1 MYKISLKL
9 YIEVKTYEF
18 TLNFMN
24 IAKFSLSTILLSC
37 LVGCGGGSNGDDAS
51 STFNVSSANGVK
63 QATNTSAQQP
73 NSLPVGTIISINPEI
88 TLDQELNS
96 TSTPASALYQN
107 SSSSSDFPEG
117 SQFIYVSMEEIG
129 DSVKLSFE
137 VLEQTVELTLTNFL
151 DIGGTGYTDEFSVQ
165 AEVKDKNGEVT
176 KSTGTG
182 SFRGNKPRN
191 NNVPEPINVNR
202 APAVDEFYQYIVG
215 RPIYYEF
222 ESSGQ
227 SVESGLSTENVYLVL
242 NPNMTVSGT
251 VFRSSSTTPKWEHS
265 YSNGNHILRL
275 KTINQIE
282 GNDWDVTVTYLL
294 NFTTFTEGTWEIIE
308 TLAEYE
314 YGSNSESIKQT
325 TDGYIAKGSWRIYSK
340 LN

>member
-1 MYKISLKL
+1 MYKLQAKL
-9 YIEVKTYEF
+9 YIEQTPYES
-18 TLNFMN
+18 TLPSMK
-24 IAKFSLSTILLSC
+24 IAMALLC
-37 LVGCGGGSNGDDAS
+37 TVLTLCFAGCGGGSNGGDDS
-51 STFNVSSANGVK
+51 STFNGSSANGVK

-73 NSLPVGTIISINPEI
+73 KSFPANTIISINPEI

-107 SSSSSDFPEG
+107 SGSSSDFPKG
-117 SQFIYVSMEEIG
+117 SQFIFVSMEEIG

-137 VLEQTVELTLTNFL
+137 VLEKTVELTLSNFL
-151 DIGGTGYTDEFSVQ
+151 DIGGTGYTDEFTVQ
-165 AEVKDKNGEVT
+165 AEVKDKNGKVT

-191 NNVPEPINVNR
+191 NNVPEPVNVNR

-275 KTINQIE
+275 KARNLID
-282 GNDWDVTVTYLL
+282 GNDWDVTITYLL
-294 NFTTFTEGTWEIIE
+294 KFTTFTEGTWEIIE

-325 TDGYIAKGSWRIYSK
+325 TDGYISKGSWRIYSEIK
-340 LN
+340 